1 MQAILKHYTFSLIF
15 MAACLGLAAWYGLS
29 STGTLG
35 GMAQILW
42 IVFVLSI
49 LEISLS
55 FDNAVVNAS
64 VLKEMDEVWQRR
76 FLTWGIAFAVFG
88 MRIVFPL
95 AIVAIAANVGPIEAA
110 QLSLNNPRE
119 YERLVSSAH
128 VGIAGFGGAFLA
140 MVGLKFF
147 FDRDKDVHWIR
158 WIEEQLSKFAA
169 LPAAE
174 IALLLLVLWGI
185 SSLLPSDEALTFVI
199 AGILG
204 LVTFIAVEGLN
215 TILEISEE
223 KKRLAGAAV
232 RSGLGGFL
240 YLNVLDA
247 SFSFDGVIGAFALS
261 NNMVIIALGLSI
273 GAMFVRSMTIHLVR
287 QGTLAQYRFLA
298 LPYSRDDHRRDR
310 RGVDRLVPVVVG
322 PLQQAPSGSGRC
334 SPSHSLRLHVVLLEE
349 VVKRWAAD
357 PEQLGSVRDVP
368 LAARQR
374 LADHAPI
381 GLFARR
387 LQVEHVLSG
396 LVSAGEVKVIR
407 SDQLALCHDDGAL
420 DPVFQLADVARPG
433 PGVDGRQCIGREALD
448 LRVHLPRKTR
458 QEVLCQ
464 QHGIA
469 RPLGQSRDLHDDFR
483 QAVEQVLP
491 KTSGGNHRF

>member
-1 MQAILKHYTFSLIF
+1 MQAILKHYTFSFLF
-15 MAACLGLAAWYGLS
+15 MAVCLGLAAWYGFS

-95 AIVAIAANVGPIEAA
+95 AIVAIAAGIGPIQAA
-110 QLSLNNPRE
+110 QLSLNDPVE

-147 FDRDKDVHWIR
+147 FDREKDVHWIR
-158 WIEEQLSKFAA
+158 WIEAQLAKFAA

-174 IALLLLVLWGI
+174 IAILLLVLWGI
-185 SSLLPSDEALTFVI
+185 SSILPANEALTFLV

-215 TILEISEE
+215 TILEIGEE

-287 QGTLAQYRFLA
+287 QGTLAAYRFLEHGAFWAIIA
-298 LPYSRDDHRRDR
+298 L
-310 RGVDRLVPVVVG
+310 GG
-322 PLQQAPSGSGRC
+322 
-334 SPSHSLRLHVVLLEE
+334 
-349 VVKRWAAD
+349 
-357 PEQLGSVRDVP
+357 
-368 LAARQR
+368 
-374 LADHAPI
+374 I
-381 GLFARR
+381 M
-387 LQVEHVLSG
+387 
-396 LVSAGEVKVIR
+396 LVSAKWHIPETITGVIGAVLIGLSLWWSVRFNR
-407 SDQLALCHDDGAL
+407 SH
-420 DPVFQLADVARPG
+420 P
-433 PGVDGRQCIGREALD
+433 EAAEAPPTA
-448 LRVHLPRKTR
+448 H
-458 QEVLCQ
+458 
-464 QHGIA
+464 
-469 RPLGQSRDLHDDFR
+469 
-483 QAVEQVLP
+483 
-491 KTSGGNHRF
+491 

>member
-1 MQAILKHYTFSLIF
+1 MQAILRHYTFSFAF
-15 MAACLGLAAWYGLS
+15 MAVCLGLAAWYGYV
-29 STGTLG
+29 STGTIG
-35 GMAQILW
+35 GMLALLW

-95 AIVAIAANVGPIEAA
+95 AIVAIAARIGPIEAV

-119 YERLVSSAH
+119 YERIVSSAH

-147 FDRDKDVHWIR
+147 FDSDKDVHWIAA
-158 WIEEQLSKFAA
+158 IEAQLSKFAA

-174 IALLLLVLWGI
+174 IALLLLALWGI
-185 SSLLPSDEALTFVI
+185 SSLLPPEEALTFLI
-199 AGILG
+199 SGILG

-215 TILEISEE
+215 TILELSEE

-261 NNMVIIALGLSI
+261 NNMVVIALGLSI

-287 QGTLAQYRFLA
+287 QGTLAQYRYLEHGAFWAIIA
-298 LPYSRDDHRRDR
+298 LGAIMLLSARWHIPETIT
-310 RGVDRLVPVVVG
+310 GVIGAVMIGL
-322 PLQQAPSGSGRC
+322 
-334 SPSHSLRLHVVLLEE
+334 SL
-349 VVKRWAAD
+349 WW
-357 PEQLGSVRDVP
+357 SVRFNRRNP
-368 LAARQR
+368 EAA
-374 LADHAPI
+374 AAPK
-381 GLFARR
+381 AA
-387 LQVEHVLSG
+387 H
-396 LVSAGEVKVIR
+396 
-407 SDQLALCHDDGAL
+407 
-420 DPVFQLADVARPG
+420 
-433 PGVDGRQCIGREALD
+433 
-448 LRVHLPRKTR
+448 
-458 QEVLCQ
+458 
-464 QHGIA
+464 
-469 RPLGQSRDLHDDFR
+469 
-483 QAVEQVLP
+483 
-491 KTSGGNHRF
+491 